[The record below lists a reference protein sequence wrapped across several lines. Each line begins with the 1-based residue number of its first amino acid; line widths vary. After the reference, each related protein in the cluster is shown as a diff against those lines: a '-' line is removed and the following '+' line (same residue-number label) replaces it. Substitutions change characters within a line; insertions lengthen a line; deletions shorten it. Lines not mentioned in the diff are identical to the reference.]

1 MYLYDGRV
9 LQLPKELVQRVLRG
23 EERQF
28 KNHECSSVIPHFIN
42 HHSDAATTLAAKPA
56 THSKPITT
64 SS

>member
-1 MYLYDGRV
+1 MSLYDGCV
-9 LQLPKELVQRVLRG
+9 GLLLKELVQRVLRG

-28 KNHECSSVIPHFIN
+28 KNHECPSVIPHFIN

-64 SS
+64 GS